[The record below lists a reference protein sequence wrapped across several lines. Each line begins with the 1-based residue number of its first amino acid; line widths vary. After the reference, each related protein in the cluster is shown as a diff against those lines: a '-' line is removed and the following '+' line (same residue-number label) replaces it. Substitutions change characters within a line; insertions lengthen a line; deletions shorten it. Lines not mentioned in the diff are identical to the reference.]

1 MATYFRDSPLHPLC
15 CFHHQQIRTRR
26 HHLVRDLL
34 YDLIKRLSQNA
45 DVQKEK
51 VVGPGTICDVWYRV
65 ENRVY
70 VIDVAITEPT
80 AAACMEVGAHLHEGR
95 PAIEME
101 KVKRLR
107 YQDLPALAEGSGGI
121 LVPFVL
127 EASGR
132 LGEAATAFLDTI
144 TMNQKL
150 YQSLFLDQVAGA
162 LARARGQMVIESRKF
177 VRD

>member
-1 MATYFRDSPLHPLC
+1 M
-15 CFHHQQIRTRR
+15 
-26 HHLVRDLL
+26 
-34 YDLIKRLSQNA
+34 
-45 DVQKEK
+45 
-51 VVGPGTICDVWYRV
+51 
-65 ENRVY
+65 Y